1 VLGDPQLWLLFWLT
15 FLINLIGT
23 LAYSVRIAGV
33 RTLRIAVSLS
43 LFNVLVLVSRTA
55 NAFQAPVLAKRVE
68 AALAPAAPGAP
79 AASGTSGDF
88 RWLIAAAALATVV
101 GALLTPT
108 FQRLMTRAVA
118 RFAVDRSMGRLLLR
132 VFSPAGLTAM
142 RGSVALP
149 SIDHLAAPLQRPRLP
164 ARIVIINMVAT
175 AIWTVGVFASLYAAH
190 LDPELRVTSSQL
202 SGIVN
207 GVATIL
213 LFVVVDP
220 HLSLITDDV
229 LQGRVGE
236 AYFRR
241 CIVWMLV
248 SRLAGT
254 LLAQLLLIPAARL
267 IAFVAARI

>member
-1 VLGDPQLWLLFWLT
+1 VIGDPQLWLLFWLT

-23 LAYSVRIAGV
+23 AAYSVRIAGV
-33 RTLRIAVSLS
+33 RTLRVALSLS
-43 LFNVLVLVSRTA
+43 LFNVLLLVSRTA
-55 NAFQAPVLAKRVE
+55 NAFAAPVLAKRVE
-68 AALAPAAPGAP
+68 ASLAAGGPTAGGP
-79 AASGTSGDF
+79 SGDF
-88 RWLIAAAALATVV
+88 RWLIAAATLATVV

-118 RFAVDRSMGRLLLR
+118 RFALDRSVGRLLLR
-132 VFSPAGLTAM
+132 LFSPAGVAVV
-142 RGSVALP
+142 RDSVALP
-149 SIDHLAAPLQRPRLP
+149 SLDHLSARSRRPRLP
-164 ARIVIINMVAT
+164 MRIVVINTVAT
-175 AIWTVGVFASLYAAH
+175 AIWTVGVLASLYAAH

-202 SGIVN
+202 SGIIN

-220 HLSLITDDV
+220 HLSLINDDV
-229 LQGRVGE
+229 LQGRASE

>member
-1 VLGDPQLWLLFWLT
+1 
-15 FLINLIGT
+15 
-23 LAYSVRIAGV
+23 
-33 RTLRIAVSLS
+33 
-43 LFNVLVLVSRTA
+43 
-55 NAFQAPVLAKRVE
+55 
-68 AALAPAAPGAP
+68 
-79 AASGTSGDF
+79 
-88 RWLIAAAALATVV
+88 VV

-118 RFAVDRSMGRLLLR
+118 RFAGERSLGRLVLR
-132 VFSPAGLTAM
+132 LFSPAGVAVV
-142 RGSVALP
+142 RESVALP
-149 SIDHLAAPLQRPRLP
+149 SIDHLAAPAGRRRLP
-164 ARIVIINMVAT
+164 VRIVVINTVAT

-190 LDPELRVTSSQL
+190 LDPGLRVTSSSL

-213 LFVVVDP
+213 LFVMVDP

-229 LQGRVGE
+229 LQGRASE
-236 AYFRR
+236 AFFRR